1 MTRKLTILNPCL
13 LQIFPSLLWLCGIG
27 GSFLSCALVCGGAI
41 GEYHVYCALSNTH
54 GALLCSYLLP
64 LRAGDSR
71 HGPGAARV
79 HLQEA
84 ARGKLNCLTG
94 VLWIGGCWIGCSL
107 CVGLIKFYNGFNFC
121 VARSPGP
128 PCLWIHQRASC
139 PHPWIQPSRQSH
151 PSSLAPE
158 RRVHIIVNLPT
169 LVLCRQSW

>member
-1 MTRKLTILNPCL
+1 M

-27 GSFLSCALVCGGAI
+27 GSFLSCALVCGGAV
-41 GEYHVYCALSNTH
+41 GEQHSVRHITALSNTH
-54 GALLCSYLLP
+54 CALMCSCLLP

-84 ARGKLNCLTG
+84 ARGKLNCL
-94 VLWIGGCWIGCSL
+94 
-107 CVGLIKFYNGFNFC
+107 KFYNGFNFC
-121 VARSPGP
+121 IARSPGP

-139 PHPWIQPSRQSH
+139 PHPGIQRSRQSH

-158 RRVHIIVNLPT
+158 RRVDIIVNLPT
-169 LVLCRQSW
+169 LVLCRQP